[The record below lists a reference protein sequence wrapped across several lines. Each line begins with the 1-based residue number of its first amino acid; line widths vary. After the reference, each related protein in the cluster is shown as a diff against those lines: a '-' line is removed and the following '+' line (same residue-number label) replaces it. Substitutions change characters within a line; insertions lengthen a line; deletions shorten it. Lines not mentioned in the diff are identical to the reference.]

1 MNTQPPRIQTASTAT
16 PPTTGKVLAPGSC
29 WKTRAEVFAK
39 VQAGLC
45 LHTKKE
51 AEHVVDVV
59 VSALGQT
66 LTEHLNEDGFYIK
79 MGSLGKFTIR
89 HRPGTYRKIPLTGE
103 MKMTKTKRKVK
114 FVALGRLRQLEKVG
128 SSG

>member
-1 MNTQPPRIQTASTAT
+1 MTTKPPRIQIDNTAT
-16 PPTTGKVLAPGSC
+16 PPTSGKVLAPGSC
-29 WKTRAEVFAK
+29 WKTRAEVFVK
-39 VQAGLC
+39 VQAGLS

-59 VSALGQT
+59 VGALEQT
-66 LTEHLNEDGFYIK
+66 LTEHLNNNGFSIK
-79 MGSLGKFTIR
+79 LGSFGKFSVR

-114 FVALGRLRQLEKVG
+114 FVALGRLRLFEKV
-128 SSG
+128 